1 MPGIYLE
8 DSQVIS
14 ALKLLTHTFATVS
27 LNPASSAP
35 TQTPLATGR
44 LGAVCQLRA
53 FWPLLLCSP
62 QQPRGLFPI
71 SVPCRRPASPELAI
85 HPPGVHSPG
94 SILVGPWPPQTAGL
108 IGCISRPTGLPLSAF
123 VASVG
128 SGSQLPLS
136 AVTASVESGSQLP
149 LSAVTASVGS
159 GSHPP
164 EGAPFAPFPFS
175 FAVLRVPRCVQLWG
189 VEAAASGFSAF
200 RVLRE
205 PQESLACVSPE
216 AASPSCSLLLR
227 LHPRVHAR
235 LHHEPASPRRC
246 TLHMH
251 PEPASP
257 RQRTLPLQLEYYAAS
272 PVRRLPVLVTVL
284 FRFWRVSLVLFHTQ
298 PFCSD
303 S

>member
-1 MPGIYLE
+1 MPRKAVWQHLG
-8 DSQVIS
+8 QTVKGKWRWWWWGGP
-14 ALKLLTHTFATVS
+14 AKLPV
-27 LNPASSAP
+27 
-35 TQTPLATGR
+35 
-44 LGAVCQLRA
+44 
-53 FWPLLLCSP
+53 
-62 QQPRGLFPI
+62 FP
-71 SVPCRRPASPELAI
+71 SMNELAI

-205 PQESLACVSPE
+205 PQEEPVWTGVLGLSKQPTGSRGWQSGGKEMAIHSSVLAWRIPGTGEPGMLQSMGSL
-216 AASPSCSLLLR
+216 
-227 LHPRVHAR
+227 RVGH
-235 LHHEPASPRRC
+235 
-246 TLHMH
+246 
-251 PEPASP
+251 
-257 RQRTLPLQLEYYAAS
+257 
-272 PVRRLPVLVTVL
+272 
-284 FRFWRVSLVLFHTQ
+284 
-298 PFCSD
+298 D
-303 S
+303 